1 MARVLCA
8 CAHKVGTS
16 CSHTKLQVARI
27 AQRQSSSAT
36 QTSPLFFF
44 LHFFSSFSSLL
55 CYIMFVQ
62 TSVVLSS

>member
-8 CAHKVGTS
+8 CAQKVGTS

-36 QTSPLFFF
+36 QTSLCMYKCQPAVGGGGGGNGSDF
-44 LHFFSSFSSLL
+44 L
-55 CYIMFVQ
+55 
-62 TSVVLSS
+62 

>member
-8 CAHKVGTS
+8 YTQKVDTL
-16 CSHTKLQVARI
+16 CYHTKLQVARI

-44 LHFFSSFSSLL
+44 FSLL
-55 CYIMFVQ
+55 CYFMFVQ
-62 TSVVLSS
+62 TSGVLSS